1 MGARGRGVE
10 APAQVGAAPLGRLQ
24 LGLGVDHLLR
34 LEGEDNEGGLKAD
47 GDERGDDRRIVISD
61 RHKAMAAVVIVVIMV
76 LDAVVIVL
84 IDIAIYVPRRGQSS
98 SRPPTRLRSSP
109 SP

>member
-34 LEGEDNEGGLKAD
+34 LEGEDNEGDLKAD
-47 GDERGDDRRIVISD
+47 GDERGDDRRIVITD
-61 RHKAMAAVVIVVIMV
+61 RYQAMAAAVIFIVIFV
-76 LDAVVIVL
+76 IFVIFVIIASAAVQL
-84 IDIAIYVPRRGQSS
+84 
-98 SRPPTRLRSSP
+98 
-109 SP
+109 

>member
-10 APAQVGAAPLGRLQ
+10 ARAPVGAAPLGRLQ

-34 LEGEDNEGGLKAD
+34 LEGEDNEGDLKAD

-61 RHKAMAAVVIVVIMV
+61 RHKAMAAVVIVVII
-76 LDAVVIVL
+76 AVVI
-84 IDIAIYVPRRGQSS
+84 IAGI
-98 SRPPTRLRSSP
+98 LAAFAKA
-109 SP
+109 

>member
-34 LEGEDNEGGLKAD
+34 LEGEDNEGGLRQMAMSEETIVAEAD
-47 GDERGDDRRIVISD
+47 S
-61 RHKAMAAVVIVVIMV
+61 
-76 LDAVVIVL
+76 
-84 IDIAIYVPRRGQSS
+84 
-98 SRPPTRLRSSP
+98 
-109 SP
+109 

>member
-61 RHKAMAAVVIVVIMV
+61 RYQAMAAVVIVIIASA
-76 LDAVVIVL
+76 AVVI
-84 IDIAIYVPRRGQSS
+84 IAGI
-98 SRPPTRLRSSP
+98 LAAFAKA
-109 SP
+109 

>member
-47 GDERGDDRRIVISD
+47 GDERGDDRRIVIYPDLSI
-61 RHKAMAAVVIVVIMV
+61 ATAAVVI
-76 LDAVVIVL
+76 AWVVIV
-84 IDIAIYVPRRGQSS
+84 IIAWVVIVIAWVVIIAGI
-98 SRPPTRLRSSP
+98 LAAFAKA
-109 SP
+109 

>member
-10 APAQVGAAPLGRLQ
+10 ARAPVGAAPLGRLQ

-34 LEGEDNEGGLKAD
+34 LEGEDNEGDLKAD

-61 RHKAMAAVVIVVIMV
+61 RYQAMAAVVIAIIIAIIAWVVI
-76 LDAVVIVL
+76 
-84 IDIAIYVPRRGQSS
+84 IAGILAAFARA
-98 SRPPTRLRSSP
+98 
-109 SP
+109 

>member
-10 APAQVGAAPLGRLQ
+10 ARAPVGAAPLGRLQ

-34 LEGEDNEGGLKAD
+34 LEGEDNEGDLKAD

-61 RHKAMAAVVIVVIMV
+61 RYQAMAAVVIIFVIIASA
-76 LDAVVIVL
+76 AVVI
-84 IDIAIYVPRRGQSS
+84 IAGI
-98 SRPPTRLRSSP
+98 LAAFAKA
-109 SP
+109 

>member
-34 LEGEDNEGGLKAD
+34 LEGEDNEGDLKAD
-47 GDERGDDRRIVISD
+47 GDERGDNRRIVISD
-61 RHKAMAAVVIVVIMV
+61 RYQAMAAVVIIFVIIASA
-76 LDAVVIVL
+76 AVVI
-84 IDIAIYVPRRGQSS
+84 IAGI
-98 SRPPTRLRSSP
+98 LAAFAKA
-109 SP
+109 

>member
-61 RHKAMAAVVIVVIMV
+61 RHKAMAAVVIVVII
-76 LDAVVIVL
+76 AVVI
-84 IDIAIYVPRRGQSS
+84 IAGI
-98 SRPPTRLRSSP
+98 LAAFAKA
-109 SP
+109 

>member
-10 APAQVGAAPLGRLQ
+10 ARAPVGAAPLGRLQ

-47 GDERGDDRRIVISD
+47 GDERGDERHRRHGAAPTRLNRQVVII
-61 RHKAMAAVVIVVIMV
+61 AWVVIVII
-76 LDAVVIVL
+76 AWVVIV
-84 IDIAIYVPRRGQSS
+84 IIAWVVIIAGI
-98 SRPPTRLRSSP
+98 LAAFAKA
-109 SP
+109 

>member
-10 APAQVGAAPLGRLQ
+10 ARAPVGAAPLGRLQ

-61 RHKAMAAVVIVVIMV
+61 RHKAMAAAAGITIVIIASSAAVIAGILAAFV
-76 LDAVVIVL
+76 NA
-84 IDIAIYVPRRGQSS
+84 
-98 SRPPTRLRSSP
+98 
-109 SP
+109 

>member
-61 RHKAMAAVVIVVIMV
+61 RYVAVWSIFVIIFVVIIALAEVVI
-76 LDAVVIVL
+76 
-84 IDIAIYVPRRGQSS
+84 IAGI
-98 SRPPTRLRSSP
+98 LAAFAKA
-109 SP
+109 

>member
-10 APAQVGAAPLGRLQ
+10 APAQVGAAPLGCLQ

-61 RHKAMAAVVIVVIMV
+61 RHKAMAAVVIVVII
-76 LDAVVIVL
+76 AVVI
-84 IDIAIYVPRRGQSS
+84 IAGI
-98 SRPPTRLRSSP
+98 LAAFA
-109 SP
+109 

>member
-47 GDERGDDRRIVISD
+47 GDERGDDRRIVIYPD
-61 RHKAMAAVVIVVIMV
+61 RSRATAAVVIVII
-76 LDAVVIVL
+76 AWVVI
-84 IDIAIYVPRRGQSS
+84 IAGI
-98 SRPPTRLRSSP
+98 LAAFAKA
-109 SP
+109 